1 MVSFLRTVTYAT
13 LSKKRL
19 LILPKRSPAFRG
31 SPPKAQRTDAHEL
44 KGCPVRLTGTEDL
57 RVQKTIDG
65 IYSAFEEL
73 LCEKEYK
80 DITVK
85 ELCDRARIN
94 KKTFYRYYP
103 TLNDLLLELQDGL
116 FEDYMKQTEGLE
128 LPDDLEQITRA
139 FFRFTISQ
147 GAALE
152 RIICA
157 PAYRDLSRTMT
168 SRVMDES
175 THDRSFDGRRSGA
188 ERDVLLTFITEST
201 LAIYRQWVA
210 SGKSLS
216 EEEISDMAVKLV
228 CGGVNGFLKRS

>member
-1 MVSFLRTVTYAT
+1 M
-13 LSKKRL
+13 
-19 LILPKRSPAFRG
+19 
-31 SPPKAQRTDAHEL
+31 
-44 KGCPVRLTGTEDL
+44 RLTGTEDL

-116 FEDYMKQTEGLE
+116 FEEYMEQTEGLK
-128 LPDDLEQITRA
+128 LPDDLEQITRE

-152 RIICA
+152 RITCA
-157 PAYRDLSRTMT
+157 PAYRELSRSMT
-168 SRVMDES
+168 NRVIEGNAEAS
-175 THDRSFDGRRSGA
+175 SIAGLENGA
-188 ERDVLLTFITEST
+188 EQDILMTFITEST

-210 SGKSLS
+210 SGKAIP
-216 EEEISDMAVKLV
+216 EAKVIDMTVALV
-228 CGGVNGFLKRS
+228 CGGVDRLLGLS